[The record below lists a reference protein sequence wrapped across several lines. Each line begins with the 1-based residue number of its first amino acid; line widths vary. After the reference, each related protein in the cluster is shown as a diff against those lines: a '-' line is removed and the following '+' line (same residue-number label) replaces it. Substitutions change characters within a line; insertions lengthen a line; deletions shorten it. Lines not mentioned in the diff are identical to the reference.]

1 MINFFGNVSASQP
14 RGVVDGGS
22 FKLSS
27 LCKEGSRI
35 CLTEPLVDVGGVQ
48 VYSYLLGD
56 ASYPLL
62 TYSYTLTM
70 MQIEHYV
77 SLHQPPLLHLLLYKQ
92 EHVGH
97 EIPPRD
103 PFFCGT
109 SCAIGSGMSINRQ
122 KL

>member
-35 CLTEPLVDVGGVQ
+35 CLTEPLVDVGGV
-48 VYSYLLGD
+48 
-56 ASYPLL
+56 
-62 TYSYTLTM
+62 
-70 MQIEHYV
+70 QIEHYV